1 MNCLLLLLLMTCSN
15 SNSCVQPRNCGRDC
29 CNRPEP
35 RKVVEPIPPCAER
48 FEERRTDCGRR
59 EEMPWNY
66 FQNNRET
73 CKCEEKP
80 V

>member
-1 MNCLLLLLLMTCSN
+1 MNCLLLLLLMTCN
-15 SNSCVQPRNCGRDC
+15 NTNSCVQPRNCGC
-29 CNRPEP
+29 SNRVEP
-35 RKVVEPIPPCAER
+35 RREVEPVIPCNDR
-48 FEERRTDCGRR
+48 FEERRMDCGRR

-66 FQNNRET
+66 YQNNRET